1 MASLQGMVELS
12 FLEMVGLLAVA
23 FLAMKTAMTCM
34 RSLEPWVR
42 PLPPLVQVSL
52 TEAEALDVLPHAQ
65 K

>member
-1 MASLQGMVELS
+1 MASLEGMAELS
-12 FLEMVGLLAVA
+12 FLEVVGLLAVA
-23 FLAMKTAMTCM
+23 FLAMKSAITCL
-34 RSLEPWVR
+34 RLLEPWVR